1 VRRRPA
7 ALLALLVVG
16 LGSAALAATGR
27 PPARPPPPGVPV
39 DAPAPVPAGGGYFPL
54 DPVTVVEAAT
64 LAPGSGLTVALTGVG
79 GVPPGGVA
87 AVAVS
92 LRAAPAAGGRLA
104 VAAGD
109 LPATPKDPG
118 VALSAGVPASA
129 FLIVAVPSDGR
140 VRLVNLAPGATTVG
154 VGVGGYFAAPCG
166 GGGAG
171 YVPAG
176 PDRSAPLTAALGPG
190 QSAAFQ
196 VGEAGGPA
204 SGRPVAV
211 ALQVQA
217 TEVVAGPVQ
226 ARPDQPAADRPPAG
240 PGRPVAGGPLV
251 GPDEPGAPADAAAGF
266 RLVKLGPSGR
276 VRVVN
281 PGAGQVTA
289 TVRLRGWYRRGG
301 GASYRIAGPEPLLE
315 ATVPAGGSAGFA
327 AVGVA
332 GVPSRGVGAV
342 ALEVRAAGVAGGE
355 VELAGG
361 TVVPVV
367 AGGESG
373 GFDLVAPGPGGRL
386 TVRNA
391 TAVPARVTV
400 RARGYQGAPAP
411 LGAAAD
417 PATLAVF
424 DPSGA
429 VGPGWAGG
437 DGNVPVRLP
446 DGRTAWLF
454 GDSFHGTVRPDGRR
468 PPSSRLVRN
477 ALVVQDGRRLDT
489 RVGPTDPASGHP
501 TALLTPPPP
510 PPPEGSGEPQG
521 GAPVDRE
528 AGGAWLWPGAGLV
541 EGGELQ
547 VFLQEFRRP
556 AAAGDPAAF
565 EWTGRNLL
573 ASLSLPDLVPRE
585 VAPLQGGGPGPA
597 GVGWGTAV
605 LQEADFTYLYGA
617 EDTGPPLH
625 VKHVHL
631 ARFPRGGA
639 RGPWSFWDGA
649 GWSPDPARSARLA
662 GTPPAAGGG
671 LEQLTGIASSVILAG
686 ASYLELS
693 IPDGGHEV
701 LARLACSPAGP
712 WGPPRVLYRTG
723 ERDLTYLPRAYPDGP
738 GLLLAYSRAPLDP
751 VQLFALAGAYL
762 PGFVRVR

>member
-1 VRRRPA
+1 M
-7 ALLALLVVG
+7 
-16 LGSAALAATGR
+16 
-27 PPARPPPPGVPV
+27 
-39 DAPAPVPAGGGYFPL
+39 
-54 DPVTVVEAAT
+54 
-64 LAPGSGLTVALTGVG
+64 
-79 GVPPGGVA
+79 
-87 AVAVS
+87 
-92 LRAAPAAGGRLA
+92 
-104 VAAGD
+104 
-109 LPATPKDPG
+109 
-118 VALSAGVPASA
+118 
-129 FLIVAVPSDGR
+129 
-140 VRLVNLAPGATTVG
+140 
-154 VGVGGYFAAPCG
+154 
-166 GGGAG
+166 
-171 YVPAG
+171 
-176 PDRSAPLTAALGPG
+176 
-190 QSAAFQ
+190 
-196 VGEAGGPA
+196 
-204 SGRPVAV
+204 AV
-211 ALQVQA
+211 ALQVRA
-217 TEVVAGPVQ
+217 TEVVAGPVR

-289 TVRLRGWYRRGG
+289 TVRVRGWYRRGG
-301 GASYRIAGPEPLLE
+301 GASYRTAGPEPLLE

-391 TAVPARVTV
+391 TAGPARVTV

-429 VGPGWAGG
+429 AGPGWAGG

-477 ALVVQDGRRLDT
+477 ALVVQDGHRLDT